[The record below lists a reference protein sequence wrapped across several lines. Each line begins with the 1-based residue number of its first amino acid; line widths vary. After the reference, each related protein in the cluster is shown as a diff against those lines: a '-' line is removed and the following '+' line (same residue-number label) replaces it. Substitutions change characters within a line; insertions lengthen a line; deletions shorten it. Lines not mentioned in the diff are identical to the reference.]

1 MNATWTDQAAWRQLR
16 EAPYEHDLFA
26 LLRWID
32 ARAGAAQPLGRT
44 GHPAEEPVRLTQ
56 KASLAFAPASLADL
70 REPEGRA
77 AQLSIYGFG
86 LFGPNGPLPLHLT
99 EYARERERMA
109 ADPTLVAFADLFH
122 HRLITLFYRAWAD
135 SQVTANLDR
144 PGEARFDA
152 HLASLLG
159 MGLPAQKRPGAI
171 GLHARYCQAGH
182 LGRQSRNPE
191 GLRAILHSYFEIP
204 VSVIEHVT
212 HWVKLADGDRRALGS
227 AGMGT
232 GLGMGLGQGSTLGV
246 AVRDAQSRFR
256 LVLGPLTLDQY
267 QRFLPGGERVAALVE
282 WVDEFVG
289 MDLSWD
295 VQLLLADDQKPM
307 AALSR
312 MQPLGLSTWLGRR
325 PPDTPR
331 ATSADLV
338 IDYRAR
344 EASQRAA
351 SRAASHADSHLQQ
364 GTLHV

>member
-1 MNATWTDQAAWRQLR
+1 MNAAWTDQAPWRQLR

-32 ARAGAAQPLGRT
+32 ARAGAAQPLGRST
-44 GHPAEEPVRLTQ
+44 HPSGEPVRLAQ
-56 KASLAFAPASLADL
+56 KASLAFAPASVAGL
-70 REPEGRA
+70 RERDGRPP
-77 AQLSIYGFG
+77 QLSMYGFG

-99 EYARERERMA
+99 EYVRERERMA
-109 ADPTLVAFADLFH
+109 ADPTLAAFADLFH
-122 HRLITLFYRAWAD
+122 HRLATLFYRAWAD
-135 SQVTANLDR
+135 CQASASLDR

-159 MGLPAQKRPGAI
+159 MGLPAQQRPGAI

-191 GLRAILHSYFEIP
+191 GLRAILHSYFAIP
-204 VSVIEHVT
+204 VEVVEHVT
-212 HWVKLADGDRRALGS
+212 HWVGLDEADRLALGR
-227 AGMGT
+227 A
-232 GLGMGLGQGSTLGV
+232 GMGLGRGGTLGM

-267 QRFLPGGERVAALVE
+267 RRFLPGGEHVAALVE
-282 WVDEFVG
+282 WVHEFVG

-295 VQLLLADDQKPM
+295 VQLLLAEDQKPM

-312 MQPLGLSTWLGRR
+312 MQPLGLSSWLGKR
-325 PPDTPR
+325 PADTR
-331 ATSADLV
+331 
-338 IDYRAR
+338 
-344 EASQRAA
+344 RAA
-351 SRAASHADSHLQQ
+351 SAHLIIDYMARACGKRAAPRANAHLQR